1 MDILFTLV
9 ASVILI
15 IGFLVV
21 CRVVDEEDDEEES
34 ENGTDSP

>member
-9 ASVILI
+9 ASVVLI

-21 CRVVDEEDDEEES
+21 CRVVDEEEDDEETED
-34 ENGTDSP
+34 GIDSP